1 MLKRYVGTDQVKV
14 RATSSGTGDGL
25 RMGLANGGDA
35 VNMNGFYGHLLA
47 REARDRD
54 DLWPYPILDVLAL
67 VGIVVAQD
75 GTRLVD
81 ENIGG
86 VTTTNEIA
94 WSKYPEDCWLVFDD
108 DAWQTN
114 ATLGITPPNPW
125 LVDHGATVMTAPTL
139 AELATQS
146 GIAAAQLLAT
156 VDDIATGRAQPPRTG
171 TVKLSQPP
179 YRAVPLIA
187 GVTFTMGGL
196 RVDQSAQLLDSNG
209 AAIGGLYAAG
219 GTMGGLHGGPRVGYA
234 GGLLE
239 AAVFGLLAGEH
250 VGDSR
255 GSTTTA
261 PS

>member
-1 MLKRYVGTDQVKV
+1 M
-14 RATSSGTGDGL
+14 
-25 RMGLANGGDA
+25 
-35 VNMNGFYGHLLA
+35 
-47 REARDRD
+47 
-54 DLWPYPILDVLAL
+54 
-67 VGIVVAQD
+67 
-75 GTRLVD
+75 
-81 ENIGG
+81 
-86 VTTTNEIA
+86 TTTNEIA

-234 GGLLE
+234 DLAYYLPLLHHCWHCCMMRPSD
-239 AAVFGLLAGEH
+239 H
-250 VGDSR
+250 VGCLLRYRRSHPGR
-255 GSTTTA
+255 SHLVCMA
-261 PS
+261 ESWCR